1 MKLSNILAIFILCLT
16 LAGIS
21 FGQNKPSSL
30 ENQKAVRAT
39 PAFAEVILRKAELE
53 SDVESFLVSY
63 TESYPKLKERR
74 FELDLLNKDLA
85 KLFAQTDA
93 SKLTLALGKLLV
105 RKSELETDLW
115 ALQNQFS
122 ADHPDVKRA
131 KRKVLSFQNAIK
143 EILP

>member
-1 MKLSNILAIFILCLT
+1 MKLPNILSIFILCLT
-16 LAGIS
+16 LAGLS
-21 FGQNKPSSL
+21 FGQNKLSQL
-30 ENQKAVRAT
+30 ENQKAVKAT

-53 SDVESFLVSY
+53 SEVESFLVSY
-63 TESYPKLKERR
+63 TEDYPKLKETR
-74 FELDLLNKDLA
+74 FQLDLLNKDLT
-85 KLFAQTDA
+85 KLLTQTDV

-131 KRKVLSFQNAIK
+131 KRKVLSFQKAIK

>member
-1 MKLSNILAIFILCLT
+1 MKLPNILSIFILCLT
-16 LAGIS
+16 LAGLS
-21 FGQNKPSSL
+21 FGQNKLSQL
-30 ENQKAVRAT
+30 ENQKAVKAT

-63 TESYPKLKERR
+63 TEDYPKLKETR
-74 FELDLLNKDLA
+74 FQLDLLNKDLT
-85 KLFAQTDA
+85 KLLTQTDV

-131 KRKVLSFQNAIK
+131 KRKVLSFQKAIK